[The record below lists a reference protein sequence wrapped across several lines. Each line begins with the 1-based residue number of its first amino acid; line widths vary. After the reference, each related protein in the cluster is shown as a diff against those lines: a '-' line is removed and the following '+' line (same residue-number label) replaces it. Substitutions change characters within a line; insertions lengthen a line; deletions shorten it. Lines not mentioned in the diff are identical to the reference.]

1 MELDLCVLEKERKM
15 KELKY
20 NERIAVM
27 RILLDIIMADN
38 RIDGREKQLFEETGK
53 ELDLDESAKQ
63 EVESL
68 NSLLALAVIHDFT
81 PEQKAEF
88 AKLMGRMIV
97 VDKDINYNEV
107 KIYHVVNEFCH
118 INVEFKIDDYPEYTL
133 S

>member
-1 MELDLCVLEKERKM
+1 MELDLCVFEKERKM

-53 ELDLDESAKQ
+53 ELGLDESAKQ

-107 KIYHVVNEFCH
+107 RIYHVVNEFCH

>member
-1 MELDLCVLEKERKM
+1 MELDLCVLEKDRKM

-97 VDKDINYNEV
+97 VDKDISYNEV

>member
-1 MELDLCVLEKERKM
+1 MKDLN
-15 KELKY
+15 Y

-38 RIDGREKQLFEETGK
+38 RIDNREIQLFEIIGK
-53 ELDLDESAKQ
+53 ALDLDESVKE
-63 EVESL
+63 EVEKM
-68 NSLLALAVIHDFT
+68 NSLLALTVIHDFT
-81 PEQKAEF
+81 QDKKEEF
-88 AKLMGRMIV
+88 AKLMGQMIV

-118 INVEFKIDDYPEYTL
+118 IHVEFKMDNYPEYTL

>member
-27 RILLDIIMADN
+27 RILLDIIMVDN

-53 ELDLDESAKQ
+53 ELGLDELAKQ

>member
-1 MELDLCVLEKERKM
+1 M
-15 KELKY
+15 KDLKY
-20 NERIAVM
+20 HERIAVM
-27 RILLDIIMADN
+27 RILLDIIMADK

-53 ELDLDESAKQ
+53 ILDLDESAKQ

-68 NSLLALAVIHDFT
+68 NSLLALSIIHDFT
-81 PEQKAEF
+81 QEQKREF
-88 AKLMGRMIV
+88 ARLMGQMIV

-118 INVEFKIDDYPEYTL
+118 INVEFKMDDYPEYSL